1 MRIPDEEQLYKQGD
15 NVMLEEG
22 RPGTISNVLSHSVY
36 YEARPIASYI
46 QYTYVVTCERG
57 DKHYLKAADILRLN

>member
-1 MRIPDEEQLYKQGD
+1 MRLPDEKQLYKQGD
-15 NVMLEEG
+15 NVILEEG
-22 RPGTISNVLSHSVY
+22 RSGTISNVLSHSVY

-57 DKHYLKAADILRLN
+57 DKQYLKAADILRLN